1 MYNKTI
7 VITFALMFSFLISP
21 KLFSQDVSVGLKG
34 GLTMSNLY
42 IDRDEL
48 DDENARFGYHVG
60 LFSQIMFFETFGIQP
75 EILYTTKG
83 SKAKYTG
90 AIDQTIRFNLSYID
104 IPVLFVFRPGEV
116 LEFHAGPYAGLLL
129 SGNTEFSGLIEGES
143 DIDRDDFNT
152 LDYGFAGGLAIN
164 LGNVQAGLRYNLG
177 LNELADTNLTR
188 LLLGDSKNSYGQLYF
203 TIRLN

>member
-1 MYNKTI
+1 MYYKTI
-7 VITFALMFSFLISP
+7 IITFLSLFSFLMSSN
-21 KLFSQDVSVGLKG
+21 LFSQDVSVGLKG
-34 GLTMSNLY
+34 GLTVSNLY
-42 IDRDEL
+42 IDRDDL

-90 AIDQTIRFNLSYID
+90 VIDQTVRFNLSYID
-104 IPVLFVFRPGEV
+104 IPVLMVLRPGEV
-116 LEFHAGPYAGLLL
+116 LELHAGPYAGLLL

-152 LDYGFAGGLAIN
+152 LDYGLAGGLALN
-164 LGNVQAGLRYNLG
+164 FGNVQAGLRYNLG
-177 LNELADTNLTR
+177 LQKLADTDLTR